1 MEAKYRVW
9 DKDRKEYL
17 SAGMVFIGILPKSRP
32 VKSEIYLDIIQDPDR
47 YKERFIIEQCAG
59 LKDKNGIDIFEGAKS
74 DKALETTI
82 NKYQKDVDRLTGRM
96 VELTKQYRTWELPK
110 EYRDVATEMQDKRN
124 VLNKALNERARRR
137 RNSALKEKK
146 PENKTFVNSF
156 GEATHREITTA
167 SYKRAQ
173 KRIERDVLRNLGR

>member
-1 MEAKYRVW
+1 MGGRG
-9 DKDRKEYL
+9 
-17 SAGMVFIGILPKSRP
+17 SSSGIH
-32 VKSEIYLDIIQDPDR
+32 VDM
-47 YKERFIIEQCAG
+47 
-59 LKDKNGIDIFEGAKS
+59 GAKS

>member
-1 MEAKYRVW
+1 MVIKYNLQFFGGRG
-9 DKDRKEYL
+9 
-17 SAGMVFIGILPKSRP
+17 SSSGIH
-32 VKSEIYLDIIQDPDR
+32 VDI
-47 YKERFIIEQCAG
+47 
-59 LKDKNGIDIFEGAKS
+59 GAKS

-96 VELTKQYRTWELPK
+96 VELTKEYRTWELPK
-110 EYRDVATEMQDKRN
+110 EYRDVAREMQDKRN